1 RSVPDPGRCPSRARA
16 ARRRAGASLCR
27 ASRGGK
33 GRPERPAG
41 DAVAAG
47 HRAGRDRP
55 GTIRVRPQARRRG
68 ARGRRAGALPG
79 RAPERGP
86 RALLRHGRRRH
97 HGGRVLR
104 GPGADA
110 HGSVCPRGRRDWHAR
125 RRHPGRDRGRPER
138 LSPRDPGSRRA
149 SEPNPRDPRS
159 AGARPADGRV
169 RACEDGARVLAR
181 GVRGGAGL
189 RLPERVRPAP
199 GRDCAGPAD
208 RGRAMTEV
216 WARHAAAD
224 PARPL
229 RVAVVTRARDALSL
243 THARD
248 AIVRELA
255 ELGVAPIAVPARG
268 GPPVGCDL
276 LWDPALAGTRG
287 PRHLCA
293 AAAGLPVVV
302 TAHGAAAWVLPW
314 HEVWRSRAAALWGR
328 LRRRRAL
335 QDWHRAMPRLDA
347 VVGVSDFGRR
357 EIGRV
362 FRVPPGRLHRIY
374 PGVAAIPFRREGPAI
389 RVGRPYLLYVAQY
402 RPKNNLETVLAAYA
416 QVPRERRPE
425 LVAIVP

>member
-1 RSVPDPGRCPSRARA
+1 
-16 ARRRAGASLCR
+16 
-27 ASRGGK
+27 
-33 GRPERPAG
+33 
-41 DAVAAG
+41 
-47 HRAGRDRP
+47 
-55 GTIRVRPQARRRG
+55 
-68 ARGRRAGALPG
+68 
-79 RAPERGP
+79 
-86 RALLRHGRRRH
+86 
-97 HGGRVLR
+97 
-104 GPGADA
+104 
-110 HGSVCPRGRRDWHAR
+110 
-125 RRHPGRDRGRPER
+125 
-138 LSPRDPGSRRA
+138 
-149 SEPNPRDPRS
+149 
-159 AGARPADGRV
+159 
-169 RACEDGARVLAR
+169 
-181 GVRGGAGL
+181 
-189 RLPERVRPAP
+189 
-199 GRDCAGPAD
+199 
-208 RGRAMTEV
+208 MTEV

-374 PGVAAIPFRREGPAI
+374 PGVAAIPFRPEGPAI

-402 RPKNNLETVLAAYA
+402 RPKKNLETVLAAYA

-425 LVAIVP
+425 LVAIVPGAPSIRAGLDGLRLVRETVTPAELAGWYRGARALVFPSLHETFGHPILEAMACGCPVITSSETACPEVAGDAALLVDPRSAAAIADAMRRLEAPAMRDALRERGLARARRFTWRETATRYRELFAALVRRAGPPSTPGGTPRPLDTAGPSGGRQAARSPHRR